1 MLCADCAIKNMKEDK
16 PERTISIGMVAH
28 FAYGAINGGAG
39 GHVGG
44 VERQTSLMCRWLAAR
59 GHKVSLL
66 TWDEGQPD
74 EMVIEGVRVI
84 KMCREDAGLP
94 GLRFFTPRWTSLI
107 KALKS
112 ADADVYY
119 QNCAEYITGQV
130 ALWCRLR
137 RRGFV
142 YSVASD
148 PDCDPLL
155 PAMNTLRER
164 LLYRYGL
171 LHADRIIVQTGHQQ
185 RMLRSG
191 FNLDSVV
198 LPMPCPGPAT
208 AEYRMPREPSAQTC
222 QVLWVG
228 RIARVKRLELL
239 LEIARALPTV
249 TFHVAGMPYAGD
261 SYSESVLNQAR
272 TFPNVRVH
280 GMVPREQMADLYRSV
295 SMLCCTSLYE
305 GFPNTFLEAWSHGLP
320 VVSTVDPDN
329 LITSRALGGAAADA
343 SSLVSAIQKLAD
355 SPVLWRERSA
365 NARRYYS
372 ENHAVDTVMRR
383 FEQNFIEI
391 SRECRP

>member
-1 MLCADCAIKNMKEDK
+1 MN
-16 PERTISIGMVAH
+16 IGMVAH
-28 FAYGAINGGAG
+28 FAYGAITGGEG

-74 EMVIEGVRVI
+74 ETVIDGVRVI
-84 KMCREDAGLP
+84 KMCRENAGLP
-94 GLRFFTPRWTSLI
+94 GLRFFTPRWTSLN
-107 KALKS
+107 KALKR

-130 ALWCRLR
+130 ALWCRIR

-148 PDCDPLL
+148 PDCDPKL
-155 PAMNTLRER
+155 PTLRTFRER

-171 LHADRIIVQTGHQQ
+171 RHATRIIVQTGHQQ
-185 RMLRSG
+185 RMLQNG
-191 FNLDSVV
+191 FKLDSVV
-198 LPMPCPGPAT
+198 LPMPCPGPASI
-208 AEYRMPREPSAQTC
+208 EYLPPREPTVQHC
-222 QVLWVG
+222 HVLWVG

-239 LEIARALPTV
+239 LEVAQALPAV

-261 SYSESVLNQAR
+261 TYSESVLNQAR
-272 TFPNVRVH
+272 AFPNVQVH
-280 GMVPREQMADLYRSV
+280 GMVPREQMPGLYRSV

-320 VVSTVDPDN
+320 VVSTVDPDS
-329 LITSRALGGAAADA
+329 LIVARGLGCAAVDT
-343 SSLVSAIQKLAD
+343 SSLVSAIRKLAE
-355 SPVLWRERSA
+355 SPALWRKQSA
-365 NARRYYS
+365 NARQYYS
-372 ENHAVDTVMRR
+372 DNHAVDTVMRR

-391 SRECRP
+391 SRGCRP

>member
-1 MLCADCAIKNMKEDK
+1 
-16 PERTISIGMVAH
+16 MVAH
-28 FAYGAINGGAG
+28 FAYGAINGGEG

-74 EMVIEGVRVI
+74 ETVIDGVRVI
-84 KMCREDAGLP
+84 KMCRENAGLP

-107 KALKS
+107 KAMKS

-130 ALWCRLR
+130 ALWCRIR

-148 PDCDPLL
+148 PDCDQKL

-171 LHADRIIVQTGHQQ
+171 RHANRIIVQTGHQQ
-185 RMLRSG
+185 RMLQLG
-191 FNLDSVV
+191 FKLDSVV
-198 LPMPCPGPAT
+198 LPMPCPGPTAT
-208 AEYRMPREPSAQTC
+208 EYHPPQEPTAQNC

-239 LEIARALPTV
+239 LEVAQALPNV

-272 TFPNVRVH
+272 AFPNVTVH
-280 GMVPREQMADLYRSV
+280 GMVPREQMPDLYGSV

-320 VVSTVDPDN
+320 VVSTVDPDS
-329 LITSRALGGAAADA
+329 LIATRDLGCAAVDT
-343 SSLVSAIQKLAD
+343 SSLVSAIRKLAE
-355 SPVLWRERSA
+355 SPILWREQSA
-365 NARRYYS
+365 NARQYYS

-383 FEQNFIEI
+383 FEQSFIEI
-391 SRECRP
+391 SKGCRL

>member
-1 MLCADCAIKNMKEDK
+1 MN
-16 PERTISIGMVAH
+16 IGMVAH
-28 FAYGAINGGAG
+28 FAYGAISGGQE

-74 EMVIEGVRVI
+74 ETVIDGVRVI
-84 KMCREDAGLP
+84 KMCRENAGLP

-107 KALKS
+107 KAMRR

-130 ALWCRLR
+130 ALWCRIR

-148 PDCDPLL
+148 PDCDPKL

-171 LHADRIIVQTGHQQ
+171 RHANRIIVQTGHQQ
-185 RMLRSG
+185 RMLRNG
-191 FNLDSVV
+191 FRLGSVV
-198 LPMPCPGPAT
+198 LPMPCPGPADN
-208 AEYRMPREPSAQTC
+208 EYRPPREPSSQNC

-239 LEIARALPTV
+239 LEVARALPSV

-261 SYSESVLNQAR
+261 TYSESVLDQAR
-272 TFPNVRVH
+272 TFQNVKVH
-280 GMVPREQMADLYRSV
+280 GMVPREQMPDLYGSV
-295 SMLCCTSLYE
+295 SILCCTSLYE

-329 LITSRALGGAAADA
+329 LIATRGLGCAASDA
-343 SSLVSAIQKLAD
+343 SSLVAAIRRLAE
-355 SPVLWRERSA
+355 SNNLWREQSA

-383 FEQNFIEI
+383 FELNFIEI
-391 SRECRP
+391 SKGCKP